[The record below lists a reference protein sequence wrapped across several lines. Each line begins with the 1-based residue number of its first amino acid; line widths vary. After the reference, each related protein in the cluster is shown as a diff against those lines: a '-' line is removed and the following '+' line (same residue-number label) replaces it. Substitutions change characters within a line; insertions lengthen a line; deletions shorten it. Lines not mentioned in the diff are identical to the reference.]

1 VAVSEEGAPEGSAY
15 DWYQRAI
22 DLLERGDAS
31 ASLVLLDRVLA
42 EDPGS
47 TSAREAR
54 ARALFDARRFDEAA
68 AAFEELVE
76 SSPAEDF
83 AHYGLGV
90 SLWRLQRFRQAED
103 HLAMAAVM
111 RPDRDDYR
119 GALEQVR
126 ATLRARRLAGLP
138 LEGPLDAGN
147 P

>member
-1 VAVSEEGAPEGSAY
+1 MAVSDEGAPEGSTY
-15 DWYQRAI
+15 EWYHRAI

-47 TSAREAR
+47 ASAREAR
-54 ARALFDARRFDEAA
+54 ARALFDARRFDDAA
-68 AAFEELVE
+68 TAFEELVE
-76 SSPAEDF
+76 SSPADDF

-119 GALEQVR
+119 GALDQVR
-126 ATLRARRLAGLP
+126 ATLRARRVAGLP
-138 LEGPLDAGN
+138 LEGPLDAGSA
-147 P
+147 